1 MQTDSIIFVI
11 SSRIKYLVHCTSN
24 RRDKLIV
31 NILRVILYRI
41 YIGSVTY
48 ACKRISNLTFNMY
61 YVTYASYFYTTNVQ
75 FVFALLRSSEEI

>member
-11 SSRIKYLVHCTSN
+11 SSRIKYLLHCTSN

-41 YIGSVTY
+41 LSDRLHMQ
-48 ACKRISNLTFNMY
+48 CKRIGNSTFN
-61 YVTYASYFYTTNVQ
+61 
-75 FVFALLRSSEEI
+75 